1 MEETELQRA
10 KALHNNLIMRVRN
23 ERLCVSE
30 SLFQAAVRIDIA
42 RCIGLVNGKLIMT
55 APLFQLYQHICGLA
69 GGLEGVIPFWV
80 EDTRES
86 LPYLLNEE
94 RVPPDSLWILE
105 KTGTPA
111 ASALATDVR
120 ELLSLVETLS
130 RQIVSSYDY
139 RLHR

>member
-94 RVPPDSLWILE
+94 RVPPPTAFGSW
-105 KTGTPA
+105 KRPA
-111 ASALATDVR
+111 PLP
-120 ELLSLVETLS
+120 LLPWP
-130 RQIVSSYDY
+130 QMYGSYFPW
-139 RLHR
+139 